1 MPIRI
6 TGLNSGLDTE
16 SIISALVSSYS
27 YKTSKYKK
35 AQTKLSWKQ
44 EAWSTLNSKVYSFYN
59 NVGKLKLS
67 SAYNM
72 RTASVSDS
80 TKAKV
85 SAASGAT
92 NGVQSLEVLEV
103 AKSDYLTGGK
113 ISIKDA
119 SGAEDKTK
127 TVSSASTLS
136 ELGYTGTGTIEVTN
150 KETGKTTSISV
161 TGDTKISDFVKSL
174 SDAGVKAS
182 FDEKNGR
189 LFVSSAKTGTE
200 NGFELKS
207 KNADGDKALLALGLA
222 MTSTVSDTGAKVND
236 DNNWSAASDAKIK
249 LNGAEYTSSTN
260 EFAVNGLSVTA
271 LAKTSGEI
279 SVTVATDS
287 EGIYEQ
293 VKDLLSQYNS
303 LINEMNKL
311 YNADSAKGYEPL
323 TDDEKDSMSDTEVEK
338 WEAKVKDSLLRRD
351 DSLESLISSMTTAM
365 SKGYEVNGKTYYLT
379 SFGISTLGY
388 MNSAKNEQYAYHING
403 DEDDSAT
410 SGKED
415 KLLAA
420 IKEDPDSVA
429 GFMQQLATGL
439 YDSIDKKMK
448 TSTLSSIFK
457 VYNDRWLRNTAII
470 QPRSKSGRI
479 SCLNR
484 RITTTRSS
492 RRWKQR
498 WQNSIHRHLLYP
510 VCLDHDNRTINLRH
524 CRRLNLHKEK
534 KKTHGGIFTC
544 LIIMAMLRMRIA
556 KL

>member
-27 YKTSKYKK
+27 YKTNKYKK

-59 NVGKLKLS
+59 NVGKLKMS

-127 TVSSASTLS
+127 TV
-136 ELGYTGTGTIEVTN
+136 
-150 KETGKTTSISV
+150 
-161 TGDTKISDFVKSL
+161 
-174 SDAGVKAS
+174 
-182 FDEKNGR
+182 DEKNGR

-207 KNADGDKALLALGLA
+207 KNADSDKALLALGLA

-457 VYNDRWLRNTAII
+457 VYNDKEMA
-470 QPRSKSGRI
+470 SEYSDY
-479 SCLNR
+479 
-484 RITTTRSS
+484 TTT
-492 RRWKQR
+492 
-498 WQNSIHRHLLYP
+498 I
-510 VCLDHDNRTINLRH
+510 
-524 CRRLNLHKEK
+524 K
-534 KKTHGGIFTC
+534 KWEDKLSEQEDYYYKKFS
-544 LIIMAMLRMRIA
+544 AMETALA
-556 KL
+556 KLNSQTSSLSGLFGS

>member
-27 YKTSKYKK
+27 YKTNKYKK

-59 NVGKLKLS
+59 NVGKLKMS

-338 WEAKVKDSLLRRD
+338 WEAKVKDSC
-351 DSLESLISSMTTAM
+351 
-365 SKGYEVNGKTYYLT
+365 
-379 SFGISTLGY
+379 
-388 MNSAKNEQYAYHING
+388 SAEMI
-403 DEDDSAT
+403 
-410 SGKED
+410 
-415 KLLAA
+415 
-420 IKEDPDSVA
+420 
-429 GFMQQLATGL
+429 
-439 YDSIDKKMK
+439 
-448 TSTLSSIFK
+448 
-457 VYNDRWLRNTAII
+457 R
-470 QPRSKSGRI
+470 
-479 SCLNR
+479 
-484 RITTTRSS
+484 
-492 RRWKQR
+492 
-498 WQNSIHRHLLYP
+498 
-510 VCLDHDNRTINLRH
+510 
-524 CRRLNLHKEK
+524 
-534 KKTHGGIFTC
+534 
-544 LIIMAMLRMRIA
+544 
-556 KL
+556 

>member
-85 SAASGAT
+85 SAASWAT

-127 TVSSASTLS
+127 TVSSTSTLS

-457 VYNDRWLRNTAII
+457 VYNDKEMA
-470 QPRSKSGRI
+470 SEYSDY
-479 SCLNR
+479 
-484 RITTTRSS
+484 TTT
-492 RRWKQR
+492 
-498 WQNSIHRHLLYP
+498 I
-510 VCLDHDNRTINLRH
+510 
-524 CRRLNLHKEK
+524 K
-534 KKTHGGIFTC
+534 KWEDKLSEQEDYYYKKFS
-544 LIIMAMLRMRIA
+544 AMETALA
-556 KL
+556 KLNSQTSSLSGLFGS

>member
-1 MPIRI
+1 M
-6 TGLNSGLDTE
+6 
-16 SIISALVSSYS
+16 
-27 YKTSKYKK
+27 
-35 AQTKLSWKQ
+35 
-44 EAWSTLNSKVYSFYN
+44 
-59 NVGKLKLS
+59 
-67 SAYNM
+67 
-72 RTASVSDS
+72 
-80 TKAKV
+80 
-85 SAASGAT
+85 
-92 NGVQSLEVLEV
+92 
-103 AKSDYLTGGK
+103 
-113 ISIKDA
+113 
-119 SGAEDKTK
+119 
-127 TVSSASTLS
+127 
-136 ELGYTGTGTIEVTN
+136 
-150 KETGKTTSISV
+150 

-222 MTSTVSDTGAKVND
+222 MTSTVSNTGAKVND

-457 VYNDRWLRNTAII
+457 VYNDKEMA
-470 QPRSKSGRI
+470 SEYSDY
-479 SCLNR
+479 
-484 RITTTRSS
+484 TTT
-492 RRWKQR
+492 
-498 WQNSIHRHLLYP
+498 I
-510 VCLDHDNRTINLRH
+510 
-524 CRRLNLHKEK
+524 K
-534 KKTHGGIFTC
+534 KWEDKLSEQEDYYYKKFS
-544 LIIMAMLRMRIA
+544 AMETALA
-556 KL
+556 KLNSQTSSLSGLFGS

>member
-207 KNADGDKALLALGLA
+207 KNADGDILKIHAKD
-222 MTSTVSDTGAKVND
+222 TV
-236 DNNWSAASDAKIK
+236 
-249 LNGAEYTSSTN
+249 
-260 EFAVNGLSVTA
+260 
-271 LAKTSGEI
+271 
-279 SVTVATDS
+279 
-287 EGIYEQ
+287 
-293 VKDLLSQYNS
+293 
-303 LINEMNKL
+303 
-311 YNADSAKGYEPL
+311 
-323 TDDEKDSMSDTEVEK
+323 
-338 WEAKVKDSLLRRD
+338 
-351 DSLESLISSMTTAM
+351 
-365 SKGYEVNGKTYYLT
+365 
-379 SFGISTLGY
+379 
-388 MNSAKNEQYAYHING
+388 
-403 DEDDSAT
+403 
-410 SGKED
+410 
-415 KLLAA
+415 
-420 IKEDPDSVA
+420 
-429 GFMQQLATGL
+429 LATGGIGGL
-439 YDSIDKKMK
+439 YKHSTNFPSLTGDGLDVAKKHGVRLEHLDYVQIHP
-448 TSTLSSIFK
+448 TSLYSK
-457 VYNDRWLRNTAII
+457 K
-470 QPRSKSGRI
+470 PGRSFLI
-479 SCLNR
+479 SE
-484 RITTTRSS
+484 S
-492 RRWKQR
+492 
-498 WQNSIHRHLLYP
+498 
-510 VCLDHDNRTINLRH
+510 
-524 CRRLNLHKEK
+524 
-534 KKTHGGIFTC
+534 THGEGAV
-544 LIIMAMLRMRIA
+544 L
-556 KL
+556 

>member
-92 NGVQSLEVLEV
+92 NGVQSLEILEV
-103 AKSDYLTGGK
+103 AKSDYLTGGV
-113 ISIKDA
+113 IKM
-119 SGAEDKTK
+119 AEGDDK
-127 TVSSASTLS
+127 VSSSTTLK
-136 ELGYTGTGTIEVTN
+136 ELGYTGTGSIEVTN
-150 KETGKTTSISV
+150 KETGKTTSITV
-161 TGDTKISDFVKSL
+161 TGETKVSDFVKSL
-174 SDAGVKAS
+174 SEVGVKAS
-182 FDEKNGR
+182 FDANNQR
-189 LFVSSAKTGTE
+189 LFISSAKTGAD

-207 KNADGDKALLALGLA
+207 QNADGDNALYALGLA
-222 MTSTVSDTGAKVND
+222 MTSTISTDLAKVND
-236 DNNWSAASDAKIK
+236 DNNRSAASDAKIK

-260 EFAVNGLSVTA
+260 EFTVNGLSITA
-271 LAKTSGEI
+271 LAKTDGEI
-279 SVTVATDS
+279 SVSVDTDS
-287 EGIYEQ
+287 DGIYDK
-293 VKDLLSQYNS
+293 VKDLLGQYNS

-365 SKGYEVNGKTYYLT
+365 SKGYEVNGKTYYLA

-388 MNSAKNEQYAYHING
+388 LNSAENEQYAYHING

-410 SGKED
+410 SGNED

-420 IKEDPDSVA
+420 IKEDPDAVA
-429 GFMQQLATGL
+429 NFMQQLATGL

-448 TSTLSSIFK
+448 SSTLSSVFK
-457 VYNDRWLRNTAII
+457 VYNDKEMA
-470 QPRSKSGRI
+470 SEYSDY
-479 SCLNR
+479 
-484 RITTTRSS
+484 TTT
-492 RRWKQR
+492 
-498 WQNSIHRHLLYP
+498 I
-510 VCLDHDNRTINLRH
+510 
-524 CRRLNLHKEK
+524 K
-534 KKTHGGIFTC
+534 KWEDKLSDMEDYYYKKFS
-544 LIIMAMLRMRIA
+544 AMETALA
-556 KL
+556 KLNSQTSSLSGLFGS

>member
-59 NVGKLKLS
+59 NVGKLKMS

-136 ELGYTGTGTIEVTN
+136 ELGYTGTGTVEVTN

-222 MTSTVSDTGAKVND
+222 M
-236 DNNWSAASDAKIK
+236 NNWSAASDAKIK

-260 EFAVNGLSVTA
+260 EFAVNGLSDTA

-457 VYNDRWLRNTAII
+457 VYNDKEMA
-470 QPRSKSGRI
+470 SEYSDY
-479 SCLNR
+479 
-484 RITTTRSS
+484 TTT
-492 RRWKQR
+492 
-498 WQNSIHRHLLYP
+498 I
-510 VCLDHDNRTINLRH
+510 
-524 CRRLNLHKEK
+524 K
-534 KKTHGGIFTC
+534 KWEDKLSEQEDYYYKKFS
-544 LIIMAMLRMRIA
+544 AMETALA
-556 KL
+556 KLNSQTSSLSGLFGS

>member
-59 NVGKLKLS
+59 NVGKLKMS

-207 KNADGDKALLALGLA
+207 KNADGDILKIHAKDTVLATGGIGGLYKHSTNFPSLTGDGLDVA
-222 MTSTVSDTGAKVND
+222 KKHGVRLEHLDYVQIHPTSLYSKKPGRSFLISESTRGEGAVL
-236 DNNWSAASDAKIK
+236 
-249 LNGAEYTSSTN
+249 LNGKGERFVDELLPRDVVTQAIEKEMEKEGSDHVWLS
-260 EFAVNGLSVTA
+260 FKAVPEETIRNHFPHIYEECLKEGYDITKEPAPVVPA
-271 LAKTSGEI
+271 QHYFMG
-279 SVTVATDS
+279 
-287 EGIYEQ
+287 GIYVDHFSETTMDHLYA
-293 VKDLLSQYNS
+293 VGETSCNGVHGKNRLASNS
-303 LINEMNKL
+303 L
-311 YNADSAKGYEPL
+311 
-323 TDDEKDSMSDTEVEK
+323 
-338 WEAKVKDSLLRRD
+338 
-351 DSLESLISSMTTAM
+351 LESLVFAERAAGKIA
-365 SKGYEVNGKTYYLT
+365 GREDEEYESNY
-379 SFGISTLGY
+379 
-388 MNSAKNEQYAYHING
+388 
-403 DEDDSAT
+403 D
-410 SGKED
+410 
-415 KLLAA
+415 AA
-420 IKEDPDSVA
+420 CC
-429 GFMQQLATGL
+429 G
-439 YDSIDKKMK
+439 
-448 TSTLSSIFK
+448 
-457 VYNDRWLRNTAII
+457 
-470 QPRSKSGRI
+470 
-479 SCLNR
+479 
-484 RITTTRSS
+484 
-492 RRWKQR
+492 
-498 WQNSIHRHLLYP
+498 
-510 VCLDHDNRTINLRH
+510 
-524 CRRLNLHKEK
+524 
-534 KKTHGGIFTC
+534 
-544 LIIMAMLRMRIA
+544 
-556 KL
+556 

>member
-236 DNNWSAASDAKIK
+236 DNNWSAASNAKIK

-260 EFAVNGLSVTA
+260 EFTVNGLSVTA

-457 VYNDRWLRNTAII
+457 VYNDKEMA
-470 QPRSKSGRI
+470 SEYSDY
-479 SCLNR
+479 
-484 RITTTRSS
+484 TTTIKKWEDKLSEQEDYYYKKFS
-492 RRWKQR
+492 AMETALA
-498 WQNSIHRHLLYP
+498 NSIHRHLLYP
-510 VCLDHDNRTINLRH
+510 VCSDHDNRTFNLRH

-534 KKTHGGIFTC
+534 RKHMEVFSH
-544 LIIMAMLRMRIA
+544 A
-556 KL
+556 

>member
-1 MPIRI
+1 M
-6 TGLNSGLDTE
+6 
-16 SIISALVSSYS
+16 
-27 YKTSKYKK
+27 
-35 AQTKLSWKQ
+35 
-44 EAWSTLNSKVYSFYN
+44 
-59 NVGKLKLS
+59 S

-136 ELGYTGTGTIEVTN
+136 ELGYTGTGTVEVTN

-293 VKDLLSQYNS
+293 SR
-303 LINEMNKL
+303 IC
-311 YNADSAKGYEPL
+311 SA
-323 TDDEKDSMSDTEVEK
+323 
-338 WEAKVKDSLLRRD
+338 
-351 DSLESLISSMTTAM
+351 
-365 SKGYEVNGKTYYLT
+365 
-379 SFGISTLGY
+379 
-388 MNSAKNEQYAYHING
+388 
-403 DEDDSAT
+403 
-410 SGKED
+410 
-415 KLLAA
+415 
-420 IKEDPDSVA
+420 
-429 GFMQQLATGL
+429 
-439 YDSIDKKMK
+439 SI
-448 TSTLSSIFK
+448 T
-457 VYNDRWLRNTAII
+457 
-470 QPRSKSGRI
+470 
-479 SCLNR
+479 
-484 RITTTRSS
+484 
-492 RRWKQR
+492 
-498 WQNSIHRHLLYP
+498 HLLT
-510 VCLDHDNRTINLRH
+510 R
-524 CRRLNLHKEK
+524 
-534 KKTHGGIFTC
+534 
-544 LIIMAMLRMRIA
+544 
-556 KL
+556 